1 MSILF
6 DSDYICRIYLA
17 IFENTNFTIVP
28 DFHPILR
35 MNLTIDI
42 GNTHI
47 KAAVF
52 ENGLIVETFKS
63 KTPDAA
69 FVDSVFEAYP
79 GIDRAILTSVCAG
92 VGEIEGVL
100 KKRVK
105 SYLRFDSTVP
115 IPVRNLY
122 RTPATLG
129 PDRLAAAV
137 GANAVYPDCN
147 VMIVD
152 FGTAIT
158 IDLVTH
164 EGEFIGGNISPGVD
178 MRFRALHDYTS
189 HLPLVP
195 ASGETTM
202 LGSSSEEA
210 IRNGVLNGVLYEI
223 EGYIARLDNKYDDL
237 KIIFT
242 GGDGKYFAKRL
253 KNTIFAT
260 YDLVVHGLNR
270 IMEYNEH
277 TELSINGCK

>member
-1 MSILF
+1 
-6 DSDYICRIYLA
+6 
-17 IFENTNFTIVP
+17 
-28 DFHPILR
+28 
-35 MNLTIDI
+35 MNLVIDI

-63 KTPDAA
+63 KTPDTA
-69 FVDSVFEAYP
+69 FIDSVFEAYP
-79 GIDRAILTSVCAG
+79 TIGKAILTSVRTDVEEVERALN
-92 VGEIEGVL
+92 ERL
-100 KKRVK
+100 K
-105 SYLRFDSTVP
+105 SYMRFDSTVP
-115 IPVRNLY
+115 IPIRNLY

-137 GANAVYPDCN
+137 GANAIYPNCN

-158 IDLVTH
+158 IDLVTC

-178 MRFRALHDYTS
+178 TRFRALHEYTS
-189 HLPLVP
+189 HLPLL
-195 ASGETTM
+195 SLTGETT
-202 LGSSSEEA
+202 LLASSSEEA
-210 IRNGVLNGVLYEI
+210 LRSGVLNGVLYEI
-223 EGYIARLDNKYDDL
+223 EGYIVRLDEKYDDL

-242 GGDGKYFAKRL
+242 GGDGKYFAKRF

-277 TELSINGCK
+277 TVLSTNGKVACK